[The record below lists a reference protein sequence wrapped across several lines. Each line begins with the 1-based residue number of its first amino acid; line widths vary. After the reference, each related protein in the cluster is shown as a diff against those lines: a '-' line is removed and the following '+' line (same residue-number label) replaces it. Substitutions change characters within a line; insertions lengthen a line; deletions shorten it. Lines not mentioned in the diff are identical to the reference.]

1 MTEDKSDNT
10 QNQHTSTTVAE
21 YPLLSTIKSPAD
33 LKKLKVEQLPALC
46 DEIRRYL
53 IYNLSSNPGHF
64 ASSMG
69 AVDIIVAIHYVFDTP
84 DDRIVFDVGHQ
95 AYAHKLLTG
104 RFEAF
109 RNQRRKNGISG
120 FPFPAESPYDTFVC
134 GHAGNSISA
143 ALGMAIADMNT
154 PGNEQRKTVA
164 LIGDASISGGLAFE
178 GLNNVSQNPNNLLII
193 LNDNEMSIDDN
204 VGALHRYLSEMSTS
218 AGYNRLRYNIYRTLR
233 RHGLITDKGKGLM
246 LRFNNALKSLV
257 AGQQNIF
264 EGLNIR
270 YFGPFN
276 GNDVTKIVKILQDI
290 KDMNGPRILHL
301 HTRKGKGYAAAEE
314 NPAPWHAPG
323 KFNPATAERQAEKLK
338 SSGVPNW
345 QEVFGETLVE
355 LAEKDESIVGITAAM
370 PSGTSMNKM
379 ARFPNR
385 MFDVGISEGHAV
397 TFAGGL
403 AAAGKRPFVAIYS
416 SFLQRGFDNIIHDVS
431 IQGLPVTFC
440 IDRAGIVGEDG
451 VTHHGMFDIPYL
463 RIIPGMK
470 LAAPMD
476 SETLRN
482 IMSSSLAWNGPLAIR
497 YPRGKADTENW
508 RTPFNRIE
516 PGQSRH
522 LVDDPDSR
530 VAILTVGPIGAEAHK
545 AVDTLRSEGIH
556 ADHFDM
562 IWIKPLDEKALHA
575 IATRY
580 DSIVTVEDG
589 AVAGGFGS
597 AVEQFMQSNGYD
609 ISIRTLGI
617 PDRWVYQGSVAE
629 LREECGYDAASIAE
643 AVRTAN
649 TAAKNKTNEKAG
661 ISPAQQPVEQS

>member
-10 QNQHTSTTVAE
+10 QNQHTGTTVAE

-301 HTRKGKGYAAAEE
+301 HTRKGKGYARQKRIRRHGMLRA
-314 NPAPWHAPG
+314 NSIRRPP
-323 KFNPATAERQAEKLK
+323 NDRRRSSNQAECRTGRKY
-338 SSGVPNW
+338 
-345 QEVFGETLVE
+345 
-355 LAEKDESIVGITAAM
+355 
-370 PSGTSMNKM
+370 
-379 ARFPNR
+379 
-385 MFDVGISEGHAV
+385 SER
-397 TFAGGL
+397 L
-403 AAAGKRPFVAIYS
+403 S
-416 SFLQRGFDNIIHDVS
+416 
-431 IQGLPVTFC
+431 
-440 IDRAGIVGEDG
+440 
-451 VTHHGMFDIPYL
+451 
-463 RIIPGMK
+463 
-470 LAAPMD
+470 
-476 SETLRN
+476 
-482 IMSSSLAWNGPLAIR
+482 
-497 YPRGKADTENW
+497 
-508 RTPFNRIE
+508 
-516 PGQSRH
+516 
-522 LVDDPDSR
+522 
-530 VAILTVGPIGAEAHK
+530 
-545 AVDTLRSEGIH
+545 
-556 ADHFDM
+556 
-562 IWIKPLDEKALHA
+562 
-575 IATRY
+575 
-580 DSIVTVEDG
+580 
-589 AVAGGFGS
+589 
-597 AVEQFMQSNGYD
+597 
-609 ISIRTLGI
+609 
-617 PDRWVYQGSVAE
+617 
-629 LREECGYDAASIAE
+629 
-643 AVRTAN
+643 
-649 TAAKNKTNEKAG
+649 
-661 ISPAQQPVEQS
+661 